1 MIPFFKI
8 LSLII
13 RTFTKPVASYFKA
26 SLKISGH
33 ERQRAQYILIFLG
46 QKYHRFN
53 IRLTR
58 SLSNQGLKEY
68 IKPLSDEKA
77 LDSGAD
83 FIGEFIAY
91 STLLA
96 WGYYELNKLSRDTKI
111 KEQKLLD
118 QLTNLQVTVSK
129 TSHNYKTLYL
139 QVEKLRDELSAR
151 QKLKSQASH
160 NEKALINP

>member
-46 QKYHRFN
+46 QKYHSFN

-58 SLSNQGLKEY
+58 SLTNQGFSEY

-91 STLLA
+91 STLLT

-129 TSHNYKTLYL
+129 TSQNYRTLCL
-139 QVEKLRDELSAR
+139 QVEKLRDELFDR
-151 QKLKSQASH
+151 EKLKTQASH
-160 NEKALINP
+160 NKKALINP